1 MDDSAEGYAQ
11 SGRLM
16 RFLETWP
23 PLVLLALAWIVLML
37 VTSILADVLAPYAIN
52 ATDLLNRLKPPL
64 GLGGTAAHLLG
75 TDELGRDVMSRLIF
89 SVRMSVAIA
98 FAASIISAL
107 IGTTIGVIA
116 AHFRGL
122 VEDFLMALTDMG
134 SSLPFMII
142 ALAVLAIFGSSL
154 PLLICLMGLSGWERY
169 ARLTRGLTISAKE
182 QGYARAVRQLGSSP
196 ARVYLVHIL
205 PNISS
210 TLLVTITLTFP
221 EIILLETSLSFLGLG
236 VQPPAS
242 SLGNMIGFGRQYLN
256 TAPWILLAPS
266 AVVVVTTLSI
276 TIVGDWLRDRLDPTL
291 Q

>member
-1 MDDSAEGYAQ
+1 MDDSADSYAPP
-11 SGRLM
+11 GRLTQ
-16 RFLETWP
+16 FFETWP

-64 GLGGTAAHLLG
+64 GLGGTTAHPLG

-89 SVRMSVAIA
+89 SIRMSVAIA
-98 FAASIISAL
+98 FIASIISAL

-122 VEDFLMALTDMG
+122 IEDAMMALADIG
-134 SSLPFMII
+134 SSLPFIII

-182 QGYARAVRQLGSSP
+182 QGYARAVRQLGASP

-205 PNISS
+205 PNISG

-221 EIILLETSLSFLGLG
+221 EIILLETGLSFLGLG

-242 SLGNMIGFGRQYLN
+242 SLGNMIGFGRQYLH

-276 TIVGDWLRDRLDPTL
+276 TIVGDWLRDRMDPTL

>member
-11 SGRLM
+11 SDRLM
-16 RFLETWP
+16 RFFETWP

-122 VEDFLMALTDMG
+122 IEDFLMALTDMG

>member
-1 MDDSAEGYAQ
+1 
-11 SGRLM
+11 
-16 RFLETWP
+16 
-23 PLVLLALAWIVLML
+23 
-37 VTSILADVLAPYAIN
+37 
-52 ATDLLNRLKPPL
+52 
-64 GLGGTAAHLLG
+64 
-75 TDELGRDVMSRLIF
+75 MSRLIF
-89 SVRMSVAIA
+89 SIRMSVAIA
-98 FAASIISAL
+98 FIASIISAL

-122 VEDFLMALTDMG
+122 IEDAMMALADIG
-134 SSLPFMII
+134 SSLPFIII

-182 QGYARAVRQLGSSP
+182 QGYARAVRQLGASP

-205 PNISS
+205 PNISG

-221 EIILLETSLSFLGLG
+221 EIILLETGLSFLGLG

-242 SLGNMIGFGRQYLN
+242 SLGNMIGFGRQYLH

-276 TIVGDWLRDRLDPTL
+276 TIVGDWLRDRMDPTL